1 MHAPHPY
8 LGNMDSKPLDCREVP
23 PLSFW
28 KIQFKRY
35 LFQEAFPHPL
45 ATNQSTH
52 IHTPVEHPLAYIPLT
67 STIGLPFGLYLMP
80 PPIAILPIF
89 IPSFQDQGSGL
100 LFLPPETRTKKYS
113 IILLD

>member
-1 MHAPHPY
+1 
-8 LGNMDSKPLDCREVP
+8 MDSKPLDCRKVP

-28 KIQFKRY
+28 KTQFKCS

-52 IHTPVEHPLAYIPLT
+52 IHTLAEHPLACTPLT
-67 STIGLPFGLYLMP
+67 STIGLPFGLYFMP
-80 PPIAILPIF
+80 PSIAILPIF
-89 IPSFQDQGSGL
+89 IPSSRDQGSGQ
-100 LFLPPETRTKKYS
+100 LFLPPEIRTKKYP